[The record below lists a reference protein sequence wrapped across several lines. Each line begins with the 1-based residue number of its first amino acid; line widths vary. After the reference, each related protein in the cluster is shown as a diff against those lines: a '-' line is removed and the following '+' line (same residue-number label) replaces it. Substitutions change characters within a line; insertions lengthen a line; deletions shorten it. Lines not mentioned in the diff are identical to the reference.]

1 MRDWEF
7 LAPLFASLGFF
18 AMIAFIIYQVQQHR
32 LRMKMIESGVTNLN
46 LTKTR
51 APSDNSFK
59 TGLVTIAVGAGIL
72 MGLVLERYV
81 PDLGGEFMLAFVPI
95 LVGIALLISA
105 FVERQRER
113 DKPVA

>member
-18 AMIAFIIYQVQQHR
+18 AMVGFIVYQVQQHR
-32 LRMKMIESGVTNLN
+32 LRMKMIDSGVTSLN
-46 LTKTR
+46 LTKMR
-51 APSDNSFK
+51 APSDSSLK
-59 TGLVTIAVGAGIL
+59 TGLVTIAIGAGIL
-72 MGLVLERYV
+72 MGLVFEKYV

-105 FVERQRER
+105 FAERQRER
-113 DKPVA
+113 DRPAA